1 MIASKVD
8 SNYRNIIK
16 RRKKKIGSDN
26 EGYLFILPF
35 YLFLLFGILLPIV
48 LSAFLSFTDYDLSSL
63 SFIGFKNYVKLI
75 KDADV
80 WISLKNTFFYTFF
93 TLGLSMIAALGI
105 ALALVAPLRFKN
117 VFLVSA
123 YLPFIPSMVS
133 VAIIWIWIFEPAY
146 GLLNILLAHFN
157 IAGVNWLYDSRF
169 AMWCIIAVGVWKN
182 IGYNVV
188 IYLAGLQA
196 IPSHLYSA
204 AKIDGAN
211 YWQQFYYVTLPL
223 LRPVTFFLFVTGFIN
238 NFKVFEQVALMTN
251 GGPMNSTTTIIHQI
265 YNRGFIEYQMGYS
278 STITVFAIAII
289 AIITLINF
297 KYVNQ
302 GDNIELG

>member
-1 MIASKVD
+1 MTTLKAD
-8 SNYRNIIK
+8 SNYRNIMK
-16 RRKKKIGSDN
+16 RKNKKIGSDN

-35 YLFLLFGILLPIV
+35 YLFLLLGILLPIV
-48 LSAFLSFTDYDLSSL
+48 LSVFLSFTDYDLSSF
-63 SFIGFKNYVKLI
+63 SFIGFKNYAKLI
-75 KDADV
+75 TDIDV

-93 TLGLSMIAALGI
+93 TLGLSMIAALGV
-105 ALALVAPLRFKN
+105 ALALVAPLKCKD

-133 VAIIWIWIFEPAY
+133 VAIIWIWIFEPAF
-146 GLLNILLAHFN
+146 GLLNSLLAHFN
-157 IAGVNWLYDSRF
+157 IAGVNWLYDNRF

-188 IYLAGLQA
+188 IYLAGLQS

-223 LRPVTFFLFVTGFIN
+223 LRPVTFFLFITGFIN

-297 KYVNQ
+297 KYGNQ